1 MFSQEEFESRVSK
14 VRAGMSE
21 MGLSALVALDN
32 ESYMNGGNVRYLTN
46 FLSTLSPQVG
56 AVVITPERVTLC
68 VNPGFRGSAFRL
80 ANEVSWVKD
89 VIGTRS
95 ELWGHSMAQDIKSA
109 LNKAKVIHGK
119 IGVDGLDLI
128 TKPMDKSVRAALTDF
143 ELVEN
148 TGIIDRLRMT
158 KSPAECDVIR
168 EAARLADLGL
178 EAFMKAVKAGG
189 SVSASISEGEHTAKV
204 HGAESAFMF
213 MSPSD
218 ALFIW
223 GGNTCHGS
231 RGKMYKEG
239 DMVSCELNAAF
250 QGYYGQVA
258 RSFVIGR
265 ASEKQKRVCDTC
277 LEAYIKSSSV
287 LKPGVTASEVCI
299 AGKEII
305 KKAGYEPMLMRDGHG
320 MGLTIAEGFNLLEDD
335 NTEIKPG
342 YYVMIH
348 NVVPFDEGV
357 IILGN
362 GFLVTETGCEDLHKV
377 EFNLEI

>member
-1 MFSQEEFESRVSK
+1 MFSREEFESRVNK

-32 ESYMNGGNVRYLTN
+32 ESYLNGGNVRYLTN
-46 FLSTLSPQVG
+46 FVGTLSPQVG

-68 VNPGFRGSAFRL
+68 VNPGHLGSAFRL
-80 ANEVSWVKD
+80 ANQVSWVKD

-95 ELWGHSMAQDIKSA
+95 GLWGHSMAQDIKSA
-109 LNKAKVIHGK
+109 LNKAKVIPGR
-119 IGVDGLDLI
+119 IGIDGLNLI
-128 TKPMDKSVRAALTDF
+128 TEPVAKSVRAALTDF

-148 TGIIDRLRMT
+148 TGIIDEVRMI
-158 KSPAECDVIR
+158 KSPAEREVIR

-178 EAFMKAVKAGG
+178 EAFMKAIKAGG
-189 SVSASISEGEHTAKV
+189 GVATSISEGEHTAKV

-223 GGNTCHGS
+223 GGNICHGS
-231 RGKMYKEG
+231 QGKMYKEG
-239 DMVSCELNAAF
+239 DMVSCEFNAGF

-258 RSFVIGR
+258 RSFVIGK
-265 ASEKQKRVCDTC
+265 ASEKQKRIYDTC
-277 LEAYIKSSSV
+277 LEAYMKWPSV
-287 LKPGVTASEVCI
+287 LKPGVTASEVFA
-299 AGKEII
+299 AGNDVI
-305 KKAGYEPMLMRDGHG
+305 KKAGYEPMSMRNGHG
-320 MGLTIAEGFNLLEDD
+320 MGLTIAEGFDILEDD
-335 NTEIKPG
+335 DTEIKPG

-348 NVVPFDEGV
+348 IIAPFDEGGV
-357 IILGN
+357 ILGN

-377 EFNLEI
+377 EFRLEI